1 MTKHTILIGL
11 PRTGTTWVHSYIRQ
25 YYENNNYGI
34 VLPDIVKTIKD
45 EILDIGVS
53 MSFLGAADEWLDH
66 EGYKDKEKI
75 EFFEAC
81 RRCGLEVCHKVFA
94 NSLAQKYE
102 NTNILNWFKDF
113 YRDTDVIIL
122 RRKNLWKTYI
132 SYLFH
137 FTISNQLET
146 KEDNGKFS
154 HPWHAEFN
162 THTNT
167 FVRSNNEA
175 NILDKTIQTNNIEF
189 KHNEKIWNKFLWN
202 IRFLNNNVIN
212 ELPNAE
218 LIWTEDLS
226 DKILT
231 ERFGG
236 PPEELVKP
244 FQNMDYEKYYSKK
257 ELKIMKEKYYQI
269 FRNEFTKHGYI
280 SGI

>member
-1 MTKHTILIGL
+1 
-11 PRTGTTWVHSYIRQ
+11 
-25 YYENNNYGI
+25 
-34 VLPDIVKTIKD
+34 
-45 EILDIGVS
+45 

-137 FTISNQLET
+137 STIRKQLGE
-146 KEDNGKFS
+146 KESKLI
-154 HPWHAEFN
+154 HPWHAAFN

-167 FVRSNNEA
+167 FERPNNEA
-175 NILDKTIQTNNIEF
+175 DILDETIKTNNIEF
-189 KHNEKIWNKFLWN
+189 TPVSYTHLRAHE
-202 IRFLNNNVIN
+202 
-212 ELPNAE
+212 
-218 LIWTEDLS
+218 T
-226 DKILT
+226 
-231 ERFGG
+231 
-236 PPEELVKP
+236 
-244 FQNMDYEKYYSKK
+244 
-257 ELKIMKEKYYQI
+257 
-269 FRNEFTKHGYI
+269 
-280 SGI
+280 